1 MPPVEPEPHDPATY
15 AKSAAIYD
23 AEYGFKDYAHEAS
36 LLHRLIQRHKRSPGT
51 TLLDVACGTG
61 GHLAFLQ
68 ADYQAEGLDL
78 DQAMLEVAQS
88 RLPQIRFH
96 HGDMTHFDLGR
107 PFDVV
112 TCLFSAIGYV
122 RSEAAMSQA
131 VANMA
136 RHLSPG
142 GVLLVEPW
150 FTPET
155 FHPGSLHALFVDQPD
170 LKIARMN
177 LSHVEDSLSVLDFHY
192 MVGTPDG
199 IRTFTERHELG
210 LLTPEQVRRA
220 FEAAGLDTYHDRDGL
235 TGRGLWIGVRADT
248 ARAA

>member
-1 MPPVEPEPHDPATY
+1 MKPDPSDPGTY

-23 AEYGFKDYAHEAS
+23 AEYSFKDYAHEAS
-36 LLHRLIQRHKRSPGT
+36 LLQQLIQKHKRSPEA

-78 DQAMLEVAQS
+78 DQAMLAVAQS
-88 RLPQIRFH
+88 RLPQLRFH
-96 HGDMTHFDLGR
+96 QGDMTSFDLGR
-107 PFDVV
+107 TFGVV

-122 RSEAAMSQA
+122 RTEPAMRQS

-136 RHLSPG
+136 RHLVPG
-142 GVLLVEPW
+142 GVLLLEPW

-155 FHPGSLHALFVDQPD
+155 FHPGPVYALFVDQPD

-177 LSHVEDSLSVLDFHY
+177 LSHVEGGISVLDFHY
-192 MVGTPDG
+192 MVGTSEG
-199 IRTFTERHELG
+199 IRTFGERHELG
-210 LLTPEQVRRA
+210 LFTPEQYRSA
-220 FEAAGLDTYHDRDGL
+220 LESAGLETHHDHEGL
-235 TGRGLWIGVRADT
+235 TGRGLWIGVRPET
-248 ARAA
+248 GRGT